1 MMNSGKEWKSFL
13 INLCIAKQLLHFPN
27 WDDKLPVYSEIKGY
41 NQLQNCSLCFS
52 DGFFFVI
59 IHVKTSSFAKPV
71 PVNLATEE
79 NITQFGSA
87 YQSLRKC
94 HFKGIAQ
101 AMQLEKD
108 SAVLVLQPEHA
119 QIYLTYPIWSKRL
132 WKVKNPSAAS

>member
-1 MMNSGKEWKSFL
+1 MFSKAKYLPNKEHFSVLMSVHLNISNLNKS
-13 INLCIAKQLLHFPN
+13 
-27 WDDKLPVYSEIKGY
+27 
-41 NQLQNCSLCFS
+41 CS
-52 DGFFFVI
+52 FFF
-59 IHVKTSSFAKPV
+59 FP
-71 PVNLATEE
+71 ATEE